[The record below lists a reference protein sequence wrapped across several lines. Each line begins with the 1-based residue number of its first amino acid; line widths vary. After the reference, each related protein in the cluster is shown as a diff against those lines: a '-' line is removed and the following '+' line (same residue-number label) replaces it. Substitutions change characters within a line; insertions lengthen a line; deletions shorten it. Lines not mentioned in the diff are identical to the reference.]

1 MRAVEILDSPGRAGV
16 LLDETRLRLVRELG
30 APDSAAGVARRLGLP
45 RQRVNYHLRELEKAG
60 FVELVEE
67 RRKGNCTE
75 RVVKATA
82 AAFVVGP
89 DCLGDLGPDPKT
101 IRDRFSLG
109 YLVATASRIIRDLGR
124 IGVRAA
130 RAGQPVSTLTIQADV
145 RFATPADRGAFAED
159 LTTELA
165 ALVREYHDDTSTDG
179 RVYRVVVGAYPA
191 ITRDESGRELSPD
204 EADLS
209 PGDVR

>member
-1 MRAVEILDSPGRAGV
+1 MTV
-16 LLDETRLRLVRELG
+16 
-30 APDSAAGVARRLGLP
+30 APL
-45 RQRVNYHLRELEKAG
+45 
-60 FVELVEE
+60 
-67 RRKGNCTE
+67 
-75 RVVKATA
+75 
-82 AAFVVGP
+82 
-89 DCLGDLGPDPKT
+89 
-101 IRDRFSLG
+101 
-109 YLVATASRIIRDLGR
+109 
-124 IGVRAA
+124 A

-159 LTTELA
+159 LTPELA